1 MLEFTISMTDANLE
15 FKPFQEE
22 PDLEFMLAPTARIGT
37 DDDNV
42 HLAPVPVHGFFNA
55 VVFSNW
61 LATTNGIPATDAFAV
76 YLLHDMFKPLLRLI
90 LEGDEKRWLHGGRR
104 EFFDGVKAYIRA
116 AKLFDQ
122 FSLGYEM
129 TARHHH
135 YRRELSKF
143 KEAADYEAGLKARE
157 FQTIGLAI
165 RLQPALSNVFAIT
178 HLKDL
183 FVEAYVEALRAEYP
197 TVFAKLE
204 EITYCYEF
212 VSSGDLTSDVKKDI
226 ANLCQRSR
234 VTFVDNKLRIQTFIG
249 AISALLPGEHT
260 SIRLPFWMLL
270 VLREDPT
277 SIVFPVP
284 ELPGKPSNAP
294 FVNKVKQSF
303 YQKVQTLLRTVP
315 SRGKNWDT
323 KLTEILAHIQDT
335 VHIASGDFAQVSQS
349 GGAASQDAVCALCGS
364 LIPRSF
370 LCLPH
375 TDLGV
380 GAGRYTDWH
389 IGDASS
395 TCLLCA
401 ISNFPTFKPGVPSPL
416 AQAKKLVKQR
426 QLVYFS
432 VTTPHASVAEN
443 LLESVPK
450 ADLLPFFTAPIDP
463 TLVISSLESLVT
475 LNLIGALFLHSAI
488 RASEVTRDGEREL
501 WLEPVVRSNPF
512 SFVGQVSK
520 TRSKRALP
528 EFLQQLQK
536 TLNRTVFVIDPML
549 MIQIEVPFHT
559 LVCVVGAKSGRH
571 YELKFKP
578 LLVSN
583 EMGTLPIVH
592 DGYHFI
598 DKAAVDAVIRVQQ
611 LLRRFRAR
619 RVTDRMKVTA
629 IATDPREFIAM
640 LVELGGFNYETVHQ
654 RLTELAGGG
663 DSHAYLE
670 DLRNTML
677 QYPIIT
683 ELWR

>member
-22 PDLEFMLAPTARIGT
+22 PDLKFMLAPTARIGEK
-37 DDDNV
+37 DDNV
-42 HLAPVPVHGFFNA
+42 HLAPIPVHSFFNA

-61 LATTNGIPATDAFAV
+61 LATTNEISVGDAFAV
-76 YLLHDMFKPLLRLI
+76 YLLHDMFKSLLRLRPK
-90 LEGDEKRWLHGGRR
+90 GHRKTWLHGGQQ
-104 EFFDGVKAYIRA
+104 EFFDYVKADIRA

-122 FSLGYEM
+122 FSDGYKI
-129 TARHHH
+129 TARHHYYH
-135 YRRELSKF
+135 KKLGKF
-143 KEAADYEAGLKARE
+143 EEAADYEDELKAE
-157 FQTIGLAI
+157 QFQAIGLAI

-212 VSSGDLTSDVKKDI
+212 VGSGDLTGDVKKDM

-234 VTFVDNKLRIQTFIG
+234 VTLVDNKLRIQTFIG
-249 AISALLPGEHT
+249 AVSALLPGEHT

-284 ELPGKPSNAP
+284 ELPGKPLNAP
-294 FVNKVKQSF
+294 FVNEVKQSF
-303 YQKVQTLLRTVP
+303 YHKVETLLRTVP
-315 SRGKNWDT
+315 SRGKHWDT
-323 KLTEILAHIQDT
+323 KLTEILAHLQDT
-335 VHIASGDFAQVSQS
+335 VHIASGDFAQVSRS
-349 GGAASQDAVCALCGS
+349 GGAASQDAVCALCS
-364 LIPRSF
+364 SPIPKSF

-401 ISNFPTFKPGVPSPL
+401 ISNFPTFKPGSPSPL
-416 AQAKKLVKQR
+416 ARAKKLVKQR

-443 LLESVPK
+443 LLDSIPK

-488 RASEVTRDGEREL
+488 RASEVSRDGEREL
-501 WLEPVVRSNPF
+501 WLEPTVRSNPF
-512 SFVGQVSK
+512 SFVGQVGK

-536 TLNRTVFVIDPML
+536 TLNRAVFVIDPML
-549 MIQIEVPFHT
+549 MIQVEVPFHT

-598 DKAAVDAVIRVQQ
+598 DKAAVDAVTRVQQ

-619 RVTDRMKVTA
+619 QVTDRMKVTA

-663 DSHAYLE
+663 DSHTYLE
-670 DLRNTML
+670 DLRTTML

>member
-1 MLEFTISMTDANLE
+1 MTDANLE
-15 FKPFQEE
+15 FEPFREK
-22 PDLEFMLAPTARIGT
+22 PDLEFMLPPTARIGA

-61 LATTNGIPATDAFAV
+61 LSTTNGISATDAFAV
-76 YLLHDMFKPLLRLI
+76 YLLHDMFKPLLKLR
-90 LEGDEKRWLHGGRR
+90 LEGGERKWLHGGHQD
-104 EFFDGVKAYIRA
+104 FFHGVEGDIRA

-122 FSLGYEM
+122 FSRGYEI

-135 YRRELSKF
+135 YSRKKPHREF
-143 KEAADYEAGLKARE
+143 KEAADYEDKLKAEE
-157 FQTIGLAI
+157 FRTIGLAI
-165 RLQPALSNVFAIT
+165 RLQPGLSNVFAMT

-212 VSSGDLTSDVKKDI
+212 IGSGDLTGDVKRDM
-226 ANLCQRSR
+226 ANLCQRSG
-234 VTFVDNKLRIQTFIG
+234 VTFVDNKLCIQTFIG
-249 AISALLPGEHT
+249 AVSALLPGEHT

-270 VLREDPT
+270 VLREDPA

-284 ELPGKPSNAP
+284 ELPGKPSNVP
-294 FVNKVKQSF
+294 FINKVKQSF
-303 YQKVQTLLRTVP
+303 YQKVETLLRTVP

-323 KLTEILAHIQDT
+323 KLTDILAHLQDT
-335 VHIASGDFAQVSQS
+335 VHVASGDFAQVSRS
-349 GGAASQDAVCALCGS
+349 GGAVSQDAVCGLCS
-364 LIPRSF
+364 SPILESF

-401 ISNFPTFKPGVPSPL
+401 ISNFPTFKPGTPSPL

-443 LLESVPK
+443 LLDSVPNK
-450 ADLLPFFTAPIDP
+450 ADLLPFFTAPIKP
-463 TLVISSLESLVT
+463 KLVISSLESLVT
-475 LNLIGALFLHSAI
+475 LNLIGALFLHSVI
-488 RASEVTRDGEREL
+488 RASEVSREGEREL
-501 WLEPVVRSNPF
+501 WLEPIVRSNPF
-512 SFVGQVSK
+512 SFVGQVGS
-520 TRSKRALP
+520 TGSKRALP
-528 EFLQQLQK
+528 EFLQQMQR
-536 TLNRTVFVIDPML
+536 TLSRTVFVIDPML
-549 MIQIEVPFHT
+549 MIQIEVPVHM
-559 LVCVVGAKSGRH
+559 LACVFGAKFGRH

-598 DKAAVDAVIRVQQ
+598 DETAVDAIIKVQQ
-611 LLRRFRAR
+611 LLRRFRAPE
-619 RVTDRMKVTA
+619 VEDGMKVTA

-663 DSHAYLE
+663 NSHAYLE
-670 DLRNTML
+670 ELRTTML
-677 QYPIIT
+677 RYPIIT

>member
-15 FKPFQEE
+15 FEPFREE
-22 PDLEFMLAPTARIGT
+22 PDLEFMLAPTARIGR

-61 LATTNGIPATDAFAV
+61 LATANGIPIVDAFAV
-76 YLLHDMFKPLLRLI
+76 YLLHDMFKPLLRLK
-90 LEGDEKRWLHGGRR
+90 EAGKRQWQHQRG
-104 EFFDGVKAYIRA
+104 FFDGVKADIRA

-122 FSLGYEM
+122 FPLGYEI
-129 TARHHH
+129 TARHHD
-135 YRRELSKF
+135 YRHKKPHKKF
-143 KEAADYEAGLKARE
+143 KEAADYEAGLKAE
-157 FQTIGLAI
+157 QLHQAISLAV

-183 FVEAYVEALRAEYP
+183 FVEAYVEALRAEYS
-197 TVFAKLE
+197 TVFAKFE

-212 VSSGDLTSDVKKDI
+212 VGSGDLTGDVKKDM
-226 ANLCQRSR
+226 ANLCQRSS

-249 AISALLPGEHT
+249 AVSALLPGEHT

-303 YQKVQTLLRTVP
+303 YHKVETLLRTVP
-315 SRGKNWDT
+315 SRGKKWDT
-323 KLTEILAHIQDT
+323 KLADILAHIQDT

-364 LIPRSF
+364 PIPRSF

-401 ISNFPTFKPGVPSPL
+401 ISNFPTFKPGSPSPL
-416 AQAKKLVKQR
+416 ARAKKLVKQR

-443 LLESVPK
+443 LLDSVPK
-450 ADLLPFFTAPIDP
+450 ADLLPFFEAPIAP

-488 RASEVTRDGEREL
+488 RASEISRDGEREL
-501 WLEPVVRSNPF
+501 WLEPTVRSNPF
-512 SFVGQVSK
+512 SFIGQVGK

-536 TLNRTVFVIDPML
+536 TLNRAVFVIDPML
-549 MIQIEVPFHT
+549 MIQVEVPFHT

-583 EMGTLPIVH
+583 EMGVLPIVH

-598 DKAAVDAVIRVQQ
+598 DKAAVDAVTRVQQ
-611 LLRRFRAR
+611 LLRRFRSR
-619 RVTDRMKVTA
+619 QVTDRMKVTA

-654 RLTELAGGG
+654 RLTELAGGE